1 MPAGDKLL
9 NALGGN
15 GENPGRF
22 HVFSGLWHKRRYC
35 YTPYATEDP
44 PPSKRRR
51 FEVMGNSTTRRTSE
65 SIAAGVNRV
74 DDARKA
80 GKIKA
85 AVITLSQK
93 EGFKGF

>member
-1 MPAGDKLL
+1 
-9 NALGGN
+9 
-15 GENPGRF
+15 
-22 HVFSGLWHKRRYC
+22 
-35 YTPYATEDP
+35 
-44 PPSKRRR
+44 
-51 FEVMGNSTTRRTSE
+51 MGNSTTRRTSE